1 MAAGLGEMDKFVV
14 LGADAVGG
22 GDVNDVGAEFF
33 FNAGDKLVAAGVVA
47 LVDEVNAGLVKGD
60 GVGGGQETDVGHT
73 GSGGVGVAVAVNGD
87 VDHGGDVGGAVL
99 EIAVDAGSGVAHSG
113 DEGKLGGSHIVAVGL
128 AGAVDVFLAVGGSAA
143 DGKLFEG
150 AAEAA
155 HSVALEVGE
164 DEQGMVVGE
173 MAADEVLLDLL
184 AVGDVKDEVGAVA
197 VQEVNSE
204 VFGPFVVAE
213 KLAVFGGGV
222 AGAGIGGVALHDG
235 AVDMLNELLDVFG
248 AEVVL
253 VALLA
258 GVEFD
263 GGLSWQGELEGVVDF
278 DEAGGGNVRGEI
290 DFGFGHSNAPWVS
303 FAGRFVRW

>member
-1 MAAGLGEMDKFVV
+1 MDKLIIF
-14 LGADAVGG
+14 GADAVGG

-33 FNAGDKLVAAGVVA
+33 FNAGDKLVAAGIVA

-99 EIAVDAGSGVAHSG
+99 EIAVDAGSGVAHGG

-128 AGAVDVFLAVGGSAA
+128 TGAVDVFLAVGGSAA
-143 DGKLFEG
+143 DGELFEG

-155 HSVALEVGE
+155 HSVAFEVRE

-197 VQEVNSE
+197 VQEVNGE
-204 VFGPFVVAE
+204 VFGPFVFA
-213 KLAVFGGGV
+213 KQLAVFGGGV
-222 AGAGIGGVALHDG
+222 TGAGVGGVTLHDG

-263 GGLSWQGELEGVVDF
+263 GGWGWQGELEGVVDF
-278 DEAGGGNVRGEI
+278 DEAGGGNVRSEI
-290 DFGFGHSNAPWVS
+290 NFGFGHSNVSWVS
-303 FAGRFVRW
+303 FVGRFVR